1 MAANSMMTTVPRVQI
16 TAEYLSVD
24 ELLELPIFNHL
35 KSSTLAKWRQIG
47 KGPKSISI
55 GGRPFYRKGAIEEWL
70 REEEMRRE
78 CKGASGTLA
87 LQISGA
93 RQGIRRQHRFTGN
106 QTKSQRSP
114 HN

>member
-1 MAANSMMTTVPRVQI
+1 MTITVPRVQI

-70 REEEMRRE
+70 REEELRRE
-78 CKGASGTLA
+78 HKGPSRTLA
-87 LQISGA
+87 LPISGA

-106 QTKSQRSP
+106 QTKSQRSSD
-114 HN
+114 N